1 MTRFCSNCG
10 QPIVDDTKFCTNCGA
25 PVPPLA
31 EPQPEPQQQYYNRQ
45 TQQQSYSPE
54 PQQQYYNQQPQQS
67 YQASPDPGEKP
78 NNRLGQAIALAI
90 IFCVPLGIPGIVNA
104 AKVDALWKEGKYEE
118 ARSASRKANMWSLI
132 AMGAGILF
140 IFFYIFLFVAEE
152 L

>member
-10 QPIVDDTKFCTNCGA
+10 QPIVDNTKFCPNCGA

-31 EPQPEPQQQYYNRQ
+31 EPQ
-45 TQQQSYSPE
+45 PE

-78 NNRLGQAIALAI
+78 NNHLGQAIALAI
-90 IFCVPLGIPGIVNA
+90 LFGGALGIPGIVYA
-104 AKVDALWKEGKYEE
+104 ARVDGLWNDGRYEE

-132 AMGAGILF
+132 GMGAGLTF
-140 IFFYIFLFVAEE
+140 LFFYILFLAS

>member
-1 MTRFCSNCG
+1 MTHYCSNCG
-10 QPIVDDTKFCTNCGA
+10 QPIVNNTKFCPNCGA

-31 EPQPEPQQQYYNRQ
+31 EPQ
-45 TQQQSYSPE
+45 

-78 NNRLGQAIALAI
+78 NNRLGQAIALAV
-90 IFCVPLGIPGIVNA
+90 IFCVPLGIPGIINA

-140 IFFYIFLFVAEE
+140 IFFYIFLIVAEE

>member
-31 EPQPEPQQQYYNRQ
+31 EPQ
-45 TQQQSYSPE
+45 PE

>member
-1 MTRFCSNCG
+1 MHSEPLKKTPMTRYCSNCG

-31 EPQPEPQQQYYNRQ
+31 EPQ
-45 TQQQSYSPE
+45 PE

-140 IFFYIFLFVAEE
+140 IFLYIFLIVAEE

>member
-1 MTRFCSNCG
+1 MHSEPLKKTPMTRYCSNCG
-10 QPIVDDTKFCTNCGA
+10 QPIVNNTKFCPNCGA

-31 EPQPEPQQQYYNRQ
+31 EPQ
-45 TQQQSYSPE
+45 PE